1 MVTRF
6 ILVRHGQT
14 EWNLVERYRGRADIA
29 LNNIGREQARRLA
42 ERLAGVRRA
51 APAHA
56 GDRRA
61 DCSSEGTAGAAAD
74 GVD

>member
-29 LNNIGREQARRLA
+29 LNNIGREQARR
-42 ERLAGVRRA
+42 RTDCGGVRRA